1 MIRRIHH
8 LNIVVR
14 DLATAASR
22 YGLLL
27 GQPVPEPEV
36 LAERGV
42 RLVRFRLGELW
53 LILVQP
59 ERDDSVPGQFL
70 AEHGE
75 GVFLVSGEVDDVRE
89 ESARLAERGIFSRDP
104 APRRGLDDWQLID
117 LDVEGLNGVHFQL
130 VQSAG

>member
-1 MIRRIHH
+1 
-8 LNIVVR
+8 
-14 DLATAASR
+14 
-22 YGLLL
+22 LL
-27 GQPVPEPEV
+27 GQPAPEPEV